1 MPQFEMIDSEDTEF
15 LALPKFVQGYIEA
28 LFFTESAASCYTM
41 ENWNSEETQEA
52 VREGQADG
60 NLPSDAGFS
69 DLHHDSLMAICGQCV
84 AFEFKA
90 SKLLEQAYGMEM
102 QIRGGSAPYSE
113 TQAGHDFWFTRNG
126 HGVGF
131 WDRGLGQVGD
141 DLAEIARS
149 FGEVN
154 VWFADHVDNGDAPFV
169 YHQ

>member
-60 NLPSDAGFS
+60 NLPSDAGFT
-69 DLHHDSLMAICGQCV
+69 DLHHVYAGD
-84 AFEFKA
+84 
-90 SKLLEQAYGMEM
+90 
-102 QIRGGSAPYSE
+102 YSE
-113 TQAGHDFWFTRNG
+113 IQAGRDFWFTRNG

-131 WDRGLGQVGD
+131 WNRDLGQVGD
-141 DLAEIARS
+141 DLADIARE
-149 FGEVN
+149 FGEVYP
-154 VWFADHVDNGDAPFV
+154 WFADHVDNGDAPFV
-169 YHQ
+169 YHS